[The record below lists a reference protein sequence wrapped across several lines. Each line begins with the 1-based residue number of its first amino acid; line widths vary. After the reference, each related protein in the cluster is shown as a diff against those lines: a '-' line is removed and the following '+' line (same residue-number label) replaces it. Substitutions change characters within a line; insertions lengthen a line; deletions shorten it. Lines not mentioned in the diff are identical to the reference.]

1 MSSEGVEVDIR
12 EYFEIEKRQKI
23 EQYRRLNRFARR
35 GAVVFAGSSLMEQFP
50 LNELMVDR
58 GIHEPMYNRGVGGF
72 TTIDFAANLDVLVLD
87 LKPSRLIINIG
98 TNDLNGADF
107 DPEMFRDR
115 YDGIIARI
123 QDALPSTDIVMLAYY
138 PVNEAMLAQ
147 NGGVDFR
154 HRTNARVDEANAV
167 VRSIAQARGVRYADV
182 AEALR
187 DGSGSLKADYSKEG
201 LHFYADGYEAVFDD
215 LMRLALE

>member
-1 MSSEGVEVDIR
+1 MDIR

-72 TTIDFAANLDVLVLD
+72 MTIDFAANLDVLVLD

-167 VRSIAQARGVRYADV
+167 IRSIAQARGVRYADV